1 MPDSIVGPDDPV
13 VNEANSTLWS
23 LQTSGIKKKKKKKVV
38 NIEYNVQSRQTPQ
51 ESHSSVW
58 QLWLCVLFAYSE
70 DPSEMIL

>member
-1 MPDSIVGPDDPV
+1 MCQIVLWDLMTQWWTKQTQPY
-13 VNEANSTLWS
+13 EAYRHQEL
-23 LQTSGIKKKKKKKVV
+23 KKKKKVV